1 MAKKPGTMHQ
11 RNPFTRHETN
21 AKFHLYN
28 AGRFLAVEN
37 TDIVPPVS

>member
-1 MAKKPGTMHQ
+1 MAKKPGAMHR

-21 AKFHLYN
+21 AQFYQYN
-28 AGRFLAVEN
+28 AGRFSAVEN